1 MNKTIVIIGGGLS
14 GLVSANICSHLGVDT
29 VLIEKSNLLGGGNK
43 SKKDSHG
50 NIFDYGYHALDENRS
65 LLATKFFQKVLKN
78 KYHKFRLSR
87 GIVIKNK
94 LFHYN
99 EEFSK
104 WPKEFKNFFNINSLN
119 DDIQNNLNRKTI
131 AKIYGKKF
139 TDFAFDEIAKSYP
152 TIQWSLE
159 NGGKEEDF
167 FEFVYP
173 WFFPRKNKK
182 TPRSSEWEHFHDK
195 KRMSL
200 DHYVLYPKN
209 NGFQGFSDAIL
220 KDIDMNY
227 CTIKKNIKNLQ
238 IKTDPKNNNIL
249 DIKVNTESIS
259 GDLFFWCTSPISLAK
274 ILKIKSSV
282 TRSGLP
288 QTIIFGNFVF
298 KKNISTKFHEILVG
312 SLDHQI
318 NRISFPGKIMK
329 KKNNLVQVEY
339 SFPQNQFNL
348 NAKYWKQIWLTSLY
362 DLGLIKKDNSLDNFA
377 FISETRGFV
386 SKHDLRFLTNTLKNE
401 IMPSIGNNIII
412 PAFNLG
418 PENINRVIPEVILNT
433 IKSVNTLNR

>member
-104 WPKEFKNFFNINSLN
+104 WPKEFKNSFNINSLN

-139 TDFAFDEIAKSYP
+139 TDFTFDEIAKSYP

-173 WFFPRKNKK
+173 
-182 TPRSSEWEHFHDK
+182 
-195 KRMSL
+195 
-200 DHYVLYPKN
+200 
-209 NGFQGFSDAIL
+209 
-220 KDIDMNY
+220 
-227 CTIKKNIKNLQ
+227 
-238 IKTDPKNNNIL
+238 
-249 DIKVNTESIS
+249 
-259 GDLFFWCTSPISLAK
+259 
-274 ILKIKSSV
+274 
-282 TRSGLP
+282 
-288 QTIIFGNFVF
+288 
-298 KKNISTKFHEILVG
+298 
-312 SLDHQI
+312 
-318 NRISFPGKIMK
+318 
-329 KKNNLVQVEY
+329 
-339 SFPQNQFNL
+339 
-348 NAKYWKQIWLTSLY
+348 
-362 DLGLIKKDNSLDNFA
+362 
-377 FISETRGFV
+377 
-386 SKHDLRFLTNTLKNE
+386 
-401 IMPSIGNNIII
+401 
-412 PAFNLG
+412 
-418 PENINRVIPEVILNT
+418 
-433 IKSVNTLNR
+433 